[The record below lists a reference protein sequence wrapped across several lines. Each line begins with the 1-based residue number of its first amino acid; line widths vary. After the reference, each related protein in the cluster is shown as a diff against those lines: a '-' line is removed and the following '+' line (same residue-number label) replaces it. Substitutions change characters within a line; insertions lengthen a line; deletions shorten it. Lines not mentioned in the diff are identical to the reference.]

1 VASYKKSLELLM
13 GNSNSRIRKNSPTR
27 SEKAGAS
34 LVGGMFAI
42 TIMNY

>member
-1 VASYKKSLELLM
+1 VASYKKSLKLLM
-13 GNSNSRIRKNSPTR
+13 GNSNSRIQKNSPTR

-42 TIMNY
+42 TTMNY